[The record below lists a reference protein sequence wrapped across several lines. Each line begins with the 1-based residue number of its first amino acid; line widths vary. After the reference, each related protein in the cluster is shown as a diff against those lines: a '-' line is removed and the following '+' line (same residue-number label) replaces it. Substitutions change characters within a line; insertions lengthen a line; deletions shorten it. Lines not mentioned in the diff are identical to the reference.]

1 MTTVRSA
8 GTDHPV
14 QLPARSE
21 LLWYLAS
28 SGSWLAAMTLQ
39 GFLVQWLLVFHL
51 EVEAMELGVSRAL
64 METPPLVMLLIAGVV
79 ADRVDGRRVLI
90 ALSVAACL
98 PPLLLAGAGGQ
109 AGYWVVVAF
118 GMVMAL
124 LQSATD
130 PSRAAMM
137 NRITRIDIQRTVTL
151 TTVVTMF
158 ISLGAIW
165 LGGRLES
172 VGLGTVL
179 ALQAALFAVSAGA
192 VARLSPQ
199 PPAGGVGL
207 DLAPGLRALWR
218 LPLAG
223 LRRSKEH
230 ERPTA
235 GEMQPDCEPKP
246 QSRKLVRN
254 VIGINFVS
262 AMFNAGAYA
271 VVVPLIV
278 REVYAG
284 DAAFLASMFIA
295 FTIGSAGSNVVLLFL
310 MPLRRPGRVFVVMQL
325 TRLVILAA
333 LWAEPPAW
341 AFFALISC
349 WGVNM
354 GVTSTLART
363 TVQELAPG
371 EHRAKILAILLAS
384 FMVAA
389 PVSALILG
397 FVVELGDAPA
407 GLLPGVVVSLALFLV
422 GKYSSGL
429 WSFESPSHPGA
440 TA

>member
-1 MTTVRSA
+1 
-8 GTDHPV
+8 
-14 QLPARSE
+14 
-21 LLWYLAS
+21 
-28 SGSWLAAMTLQ
+28 MTLQ
-39 GFLVQWLLVFHL
+39 GFLLQWLLVFHL
-51 EVEAMELGVSRAL
+51 EVEAMELGISRAL
-64 METPPLVMLLIAGVV
+64 VETPPLAMLLIAGVV

-90 ALSVAACL
+90 ALSIAACI
-98 PPLLLAGAGGQ
+98 PPLLMAGA
-109 AGYWVVVAF
+109 ADRASYWIVVAF
-118 GMVMAL
+118 GVVMAL

-151 TTVVTMF
+151 TTVVTMA

-165 LGGRLES
+165 LGGRLET
-172 VGLGTVL
+172 VGIGTVL

-192 VARLSPQ
+192 VTRLSPQ
-199 PPAGGVGL
+199 PPGAGVGL
-207 DLAPGLRALWR
+207 DLARGLRALWR
-218 LPLAG
+218 LPL
-223 LRRSKEH
+223 
-230 ERPTA
+230 
-235 GEMQPDCEPKP
+235 
-246 QSRKLVRN
+246 VRN
-254 VIGINFVS
+254 VIAINFVS
-262 AMFNAGAYA
+262 AMFNAGAY
-271 VVVPLIV
+271 VVVLPLIV

-295 FTIGSAGSNVVLLFL
+295 FTIGSAGSNVVLLVL

-341 AFFALISC
+341 AFFVLISC

-397 FVVELGDAPA
+397 FVVQVGGASG
-407 GLLPGVVVSLALFLV
+407 GLLPGVAVSLVIFLV
-422 GKYSSGL
+422 ARYSSGL
-429 WSFESPSHPGA
+429 WSFESPSHPG
-440 TA
+440 TAA

>member
-1 MTTVRSA
+1 MTTGPSA

-14 QLPARSE
+14 QLPGRAE
-21 LLWYLAS
+21 LPWYLAS

-218 LPLAG
+218 LPL
-223 LRRSKEH
+223 
-230 ERPTA
+230 
-235 GEMQPDCEPKP
+235 
-246 QSRKLVRN
+246 VRN
-254 VIGINFVS
+254 VIAINFAS

-295 FTIGSAGSNVVLLFL
+295 FTIGSAGSNVVLLLL

-429 WSFESPSHPGA
+429 WSFESPSHPGRHGLSSGHQRGQ
-440 TA
+440 

>member
-1 MTTVRSA
+1 MTAVPGA
-8 GTDHPV
+8 GPDQPAP
-14 QLPARSE
+14 LPGRAE
-21 LLWYLAS
+21 LPWYLAS
-28 SGSWLAAMTLQ
+28 SGTWLAAMTLQ
-39 GFLVQWLLVFHL
+39 GFLLQWLLVFHL
-51 EVEAMELGVSRAL
+51 EVEAMELGISRAL
-64 METPPLVMLLIAGVV
+64 VETPPLVMLLIAGVV

-90 ALSVAACL
+90 ALSIAACI
-98 PPLLLAGAGGQ
+98 PPLLMAGVAAQ
-109 AGYWVVVAF
+109 ASYWIVVGFGVA
-118 GMVMAL
+118 MAL
-124 LQSATD
+124 LQSAAD

-165 LGGRLES
+165 LGGRLET

-179 ALQAALFAVSAGA
+179 ALQATLFAVSAGA
-192 VARLSPQ
+192 VTRLTPQ
-199 PPAGGVGL
+199 PPAARGGL
-207 DLAPGLRALWR
+207 DLGPGLRALWR
-218 LPLAG
+218 LPL
-223 LRRSKEH
+223 
-230 ERPTA
+230 
-235 GEMQPDCEPKP
+235 
-246 QSRKLVRN
+246 VRN
-254 VIGINFVS
+254 VIAINFVS

-295 FTIGSAGSNVVLLFL
+295 FTIGSAGSNVVLLVL

-341 AFFALISC
+341 AFLVLISC

-397 FVVELGDAPA
+397 FVVELGDALA
-407 GLLPGVVVSLALFLV
+407 GLLPGVAVSLVIFLV
-422 GKYSSGL
+422 GRYSSGL

-440 TA
+440 GLGSGHQRNQ

>member
-14 QLPARSE
+14 QLPGRSE
-21 LLWYLAS
+21 LPWYLAS

-218 LPLAG
+218 LPL
-223 LRRSKEH
+223 
-230 ERPTA
+230 
-235 GEMQPDCEPKP
+235 
-246 QSRKLVRN
+246 VRN
-254 VIGINFVS
+254 VIAINFVS

-284 DAAFLASMFIA
+284 DAAFLASVFIA
-295 FTIGSAGSNVVLLFL
+295 FTIGSAGSNVVLLLL

-389 PVSALILG
+389 PVSALMLG

-422 GKYSSGL
+422 GRYSSGL

>member
-1 MTTVRSA
+1 MTAVPGA
-8 GTDHPV
+8 GPDQPV
-14 QLPARSE
+14 PLPGRAE
-21 LLWYLAS
+21 LPWYLAS

-39 GFLVQWLLVFHL
+39 GFLLQWLLVFHL
-51 EVEAMELGVSRAL
+51 EVEAMELGISRAL
-64 METPPLVMLLIAGVV
+64 VETPPLVMLLIAGVV
-79 ADRVDGRRVLI
+79 ADRIDGRRVLI
-90 ALSVAACL
+90 ALSIAACI
-98 PPLLLAGAGGQ
+98 PPLLMAGAANQ
-109 AGYWVVVAF
+109 ASYWIVVAF
-118 GMVMAL
+118 GLVMAL

-165 LGGRLES
+165 LGGRLET
-172 VGLGTVL
+172 VGIGTVL
-179 ALQAALFAVSAGA
+179 ALQATLFAVSAGA
-192 VARLSPQ
+192 VTRLSPQ
-199 PPAGGVGL
+199 PPAAGSGL
-207 DLAPGLRALWR
+207 DLGPGLRALWR
-218 LPLAG
+218 LPL
-223 LRRSKEH
+223 
-230 ERPTA
+230 
-235 GEMQPDCEPKP
+235 
-246 QSRKLVRN
+246 VRN
-254 VIGINFVS
+254 VIAINFVS

-325 TRLVILAA
+325 TRLVILAT

-341 AFFALISC
+341 AFFVLISC

-407 GLLPGVVVSLALFLV
+407 GLLPGVAISLVIFLV
-422 GKYSSGL
+422 GRYSSGL

-440 TA
+440 GLSPGHQRGQ

>member
-1 MTTVRSA
+1 M
-8 GTDHPV
+8 P
-14 QLPARSE
+14 LPGRAE
-21 LLWYLAS
+21 LPWYLAS
-28 SGSWLAAMTLQ
+28 SGTWLAAMTLQ
-39 GFLVQWLLVFHL
+39 GFLLQWLLVFHL
-51 EVEAMELGVSRAL
+51 EVEAMELGISRAL
-64 METPPLVMLLIAGVV
+64 VETPPLVMLLIAGVV
-79 ADRVDGRRVLI
+79 ADRIDGRRVLI
-90 ALSVAACL
+90 ALSIAACI
-98 PPLLLAGAGGQ
+98 PPLLMAGVASR
-109 AGYWVVVAF
+109 ASYWIVVAF
-118 GMVMAL
+118 GAVMAL

-130 PSRAAMM
+130 PSRAAML

-151 TTVVTMF
+151 TTVVTMV

-165 LGGRLES
+165 LGGRLDT
-172 VGLGTVL
+172 VGIGTVL

-192 VARLSPQ
+192 VTRLSPQ
-199 PPAGGVGL
+199 PPTAGSGL
-207 DLAPGLRALWR
+207 DLGSGLRALWR
-218 LPLAG
+218 LPV
-223 LRRSKEH
+223 
-230 ERPTA
+230 
-235 GEMQPDCEPKP
+235 
-246 QSRKLVRN
+246 VRN
-254 VIGINFVS
+254 VIAINFVS
-262 AMFNAGAYA
+262 TMFNAGAYL

-295 FTIGSAGSNVVLLFL
+295 FTVGSAGSNVLLLFL
-310 MPLRRPGRVFVVMQL
+310 MPLRRPGRVFVAMQL

-341 AFFALISC
+341 AFFVLISC

-397 FVVELGDAPA
+397 FVVELGDPPA
-407 GLLPGVVVSLALFLV
+407 GLLPGVAVSLVIFLV
-422 GKYSSGL
+422 GRYSSGL
-429 WSFESPSHPGA
+429 WSYESPSHPG
-440 TA
+440 TALGSCHQRSQ

>member
-1 MTTVRSA
+1 
-8 GTDHPV
+8 
-14 QLPARSE
+14 
-21 LLWYLAS
+21 
-28 SGSWLAAMTLQ
+28 MTLQ
-39 GFLVQWLLVFHL
+39 GFLLQWLLVFRL

-64 METPPLVMLLIAGVV
+64 VETPPLVMLLIAGVI
-79 ADRVDGRRVLI
+79 ADRIDGRRVLI
-90 ALSVAACL
+90 ALSVAACV
-98 PPLLLAGAGGQ
+98 PPLLMASGATH
-109 AGYWVVVAF
+109 ASYWLVVGF
-118 GMVMAL
+118 GVVMAL

-151 TTVVTMF
+151 TTVVTMV
-158 ISLGAIW
+158 ISLGAVW
-165 LGGRLES
+165 VGGRLES
-172 VGLGTVL
+172 VGIGTVL

-192 VARLSPQ
+192 VTRLSPQ
-199 PPAGGVGL
+199 PPAAGVGL
-207 DLAPGLRALWR
+207 DLVPGLRALWR
-218 LPLAG
+218 LPL
-223 LRRSKEH
+223 
-230 ERPTA
+230 
-235 GEMQPDCEPKP
+235 
-246 QSRKLVRN
+246 VRN
-254 VIGINFVS
+254 VIAINFVS

-295 FTIGSAGSNVVLLFL
+295 FTIGSAGSNVVLLVL

-341 AFFALISC
+341 AFFVLISC

-397 FVVELGDAPA
+397 FVVQLGDAPA
-407 GLLPGVVVSLALFLV
+407 GLLPGIVVSLAIFLV
-422 GKYSSGL
+422 GRYSSGL
-429 WSFESPSHPGA
+429 WSFESPSHPAAGLGSGNQRSQ
-440 TA
+440 

>member
-1 MTTVRSA
+1 
-8 GTDHPV
+8 
-14 QLPARSE
+14 
-21 LLWYLAS
+21 
-28 SGSWLAAMTLQ
+28 MTLQ
-39 GFLVQWLLVFHL
+39 GFLLQWLLVFHL

-64 METPPLVMLLIAGVV
+64 VETPPLAMLLIAGMI
-79 ADRVDGRRVLI
+79 ADRIDGRRVLI
-90 ALSVAACL
+90 ALSIAACIA
-98 PPLLLAGAGGQ
+98 PLLMAGA
-109 AGYWVVVAF
+109 AAHASYWMVVAF
-118 GMVMAL
+118 GVAMAL

-137 NRITRIDIQRTVTL
+137 NRVTRIDIQRTVTL
-151 TTVVTMF
+151 TTVVTMV

-192 VARLSPQ
+192 VTRLSPQ
-199 PPAGGVGL
+199 PPAASVGL
-207 DLAPGLRALWR
+207 DLARGLRALWQ
-218 LPLAG
+218 LP
-223 LRRSKEH
+223 
-230 ERPTA
+230 
-235 GEMQPDCEPKP
+235 
-246 QSRKLVRN
+246 LVRN
-254 VIGINFVS
+254 VIAINFVS

-295 FTIGSAGSNVVLLFL
+295 FTIGSAGSNVVLLVL

-341 AFFALISC
+341 AFFVLISC

-371 EHRAKILAILLAS
+371 KHRAKILAILLAS

-397 FVVELGDAPA
+397 FVVEVGDAPA
-407 GLLPGVVVSLALFLV
+407 GLLPGVAVSLVIFLV
-422 GKYSSGL
+422 GRYSSGL
-429 WSFESPSHPGA
+429 WAFESPSHPSAAASSSGHQRG
-440 TA
+440 